1 MSQTRTLH
9 TRCPLVRGSRV
20 RTRVSM
26 ADPTTRLTWK
36 DVVDVVLDFE
46 DNHLDPFQADSTIPC
61 ASLVRAL
68 RVARRRR
75 AQTKQAAN
83 VATINTI
90 LSEIESVHAAE
101 QPTNPVVAHEAGS
114 TTTMDVPKDGLERE
128 AAIQAKRTIEIG
140 VELESARKKL
150 EEEMARVKAESE
162 RLEKEAA
169 AAAEAMRMAK
179 EAKEVEEARLQR
191 IALEQEQAAK
201 KKEEDERTAAL
212 AAKEAAIREASR
224 KEEEAAKVAKLA
236 EERAAALAAEEA
248 KAAAAEALIALQAAV
263 TQAAALKEM
272 ALHEVL
278 LQAQLP
284 PSRSSP
290 PVVDMGVLAT
300 AVANGGGDT
309 IQGVTRVVMDHL
321 RSAHSLWHRSLQAVL
336 TVVDEVN
343 THLGKS
349 TNVANRLP
357 DCLGFPMTEID
368 AESVPELAAR
378 LAGIKELPILGDNEG
393 SGLSVF
399 AFMVCNGAAIALYTR
414 EADTDLVCGVVPMRL
429 LRAHVTTVLKSRKE
443 GTDAF
448 LKRDLPRN
456 GLSATLRTFVRSV
469 CAVSASLSKT
479 HKPVQCRQVSWFRES
494 KKARTLVEC
503 AIGPHADIAVS
514 KVFTA
519 GDDTTAWAV
528 SNVGWST
535 VAEVLCIAL
544 RDGEWTKQQPFPL
557 VSIHVTPGVD
567 V

>member
-36 DVVDVVLDFE
+36 DVVDVVLGVE
-46 DNHLDPFQADSTIPC
+46 DNHLNPFQADSTIPC

-83 VATINTI
+83 AAAIGII
-90 LSEIESVHAAE
+90 LSELESVHAAG

-114 TTTMDVPKDGLERE
+114 TATTGVPEDGLVLE
-128 AAIQAKRTIEIG
+128 AAIRARRTIEI
-140 VELESARKKL
+140 ELESARKKL
-150 EEEMARVKAESE
+150 EEDVARVKADAE
-162 RLEKEAA
+162 RLEKEVA
-169 AAAEAMRMAK
+169 AAAEAMRTAK

-191 IALEQEQAAK
+191 IALEEEQAAK
-201 KKEEDERTAAL
+201 KKEEDERTAAR
-212 AAKEAAIREASR
+212 AAEEAAIREASR

-263 TQAAALKEM
+263 TQAAALEEM
-272 ALHEVL
+272 ARLEVL

-290 PVVDMGVLAT
+290 PVVDTGVLAI
-300 AVANGGGDT
+300 AVTNGGDYT

-321 RSAHSLWHRSLQAVL
+321 RSTHSLWHRSLQTVL
-336 TVVDEVN
+336 HVVDEVN
-343 THLGKS
+343 TRLGES
-349 TNVANRLP
+349 TKVANRLP

-378 LAGIKELPILGDNEG
+378 LAGIEELPILGDNEG
-393 SGLSVF
+393 HGLSVF

-414 EADTDLVCGVVPMRL
+414 EADTDLVCGVVPMCL
-429 LRAHVTTVLKSRKE
+429 LRAHVTTALKSRK
-443 GTDAF
+443 DDANAF

-503 AIGPHADIAVS
+503 AIGQHADIAVS

-519 GDDTTAWAV
+519 GDDTTAWV
-528 SNVGWST
+528 LNNVGWST